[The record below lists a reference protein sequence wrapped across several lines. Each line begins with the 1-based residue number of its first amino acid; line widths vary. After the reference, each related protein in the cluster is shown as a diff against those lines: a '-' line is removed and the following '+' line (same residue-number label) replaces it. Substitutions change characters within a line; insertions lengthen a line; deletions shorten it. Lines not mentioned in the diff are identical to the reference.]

1 MKYFIKKFCLSTIL
15 TLTVFFN
22 FEVIGAENKTKYSAE
37 NFTNY
42 LSGVMALNANNN
54 KTALKY
60 FNEIDLNNFKHSNL
74 NIEFIRTLVLLEKF
88 DDAIALSKKTWKKED
103 VFFEA
108 DLLLGINFF
117 IKRDY
122 VSAEKHFK
130 RLNKIS
136 RYNIFFDNFIGNIL
150 LSWNEAVQNNQ
161 EKSFNFLKK
170 IPK

>member
-88 DDAIALSKKTWKKED
+88 DDAIALSKKTWKIMKKSKK
-103 VFFEA
+103 V
-108 DLLLGINFF
+108 
-117 IKRDY
+117 
-122 VSAEKHFK
+122 
-130 RLNKIS
+130 
-136 RYNIFFDNFIGNIL
+136 
-150 LSWNEAVQNNQ
+150 
-161 EKSFNFLKK
+161 EKSRKS
-170 IPK
+170 